1 MLRFERLDDRHATF
15 AHQRAEAQARYEL
28 IELTLML
35 TTKPTSERALPTADP
50 ESSWENSSVETA
62 GIEPASAIA

>member
-1 MLRFERLDDRHATF
+1 MPPSRTSALKRKRDTS
-15 AHQRAEAQARYEL
+15 L